1 MGIHI
6 SHSKS
11 LIGNLY
17 AIVHRYKY
25 SIMKSLLFSI
35 IISSLSVIS
44 PILSQKIIDEG
55 IVNNNVAA
63 LISYVLII
71 ILLFITVQAII
82 HFQTILQL
90 KVHNNLSLSLSS
102 EAFSHALRLRVRH
115 LKETGLYKLINDAN
129 YHIQALCRV
138 ASDEFWGVAIEFFKI
153 IGVSI
158 GLFFISWKLTLF
170 VLAILP
176 IKFLLIWMIDK
187 WRSKYVLELIE
198 ANRQLSL
205 WLNDIFEGIYEVKL
219 WNMTEEKEQEYAA
232 LLSRI
237 NSIELKKY
245 RIDRIKQGINAIL
258 ENSFLNIIYILGGF
272 LIWRE
277 EFTIGGI
284 IAFISY
290 SNYLIEPM
298 TLTLE
303 LKILLSE
310 IKPSLKAYID
320 FMNLEEEEIPN
331 DSEAIEYRDLS
342 PGFIEFRDVSFSYQN
357 DNTLH
362 HIDLKIQKGEK
373 VAFIGRNG
381 SGKTTLINLLLRF
394 YEPSSG
400 NIYMDH
406 HNINHIPLKEYRNL
420 FSVMQ
425 QSSFLFNT
433 SIWDNL
439 TMFGKVELERNQLEL
454 EDQQNRLLDFTSRL
468 PHQFETKVGLNGS
481 MLSGGEKQKLIFS
494 RAIRKKSKI
503 LILDE
508 VTSNYDSH
516 SERQFE
522 EIIEHCTAFDFM
534 ILITHRV
541 NVLQKVDRI
550 VLLDEG
556 RIVSVG
562 SFQELYQEQPMFR
575 EIIHENSILVKGDF
589 AHEYHIQNI

>member
-1 MGIHI
+1 VGMHI
-6 SHSKS
+6 SHNKS
-11 LIGNLY
+11 LIRNLY
-17 AIVHRYKY
+17 AIVYNYRF

-35 IISSLSVIS
+35 IISLLSVIS
-44 PILSQKIIDEG
+44 PILSKKIIDEG
-55 IVNNNVAA
+55 IVNNNVTA
-63 LISYVLII
+63 LISFVLII
-71 ILLFITVQAII
+71 ILLFITIQVII

-90 KVHNNLSLSLSS
+90 KVHNNLSLTLSS
-102 EAFSHALRLRVRH
+102 EAFSHALKLRVCH

-129 YHIQALCRV
+129 YHIQILCRV

-158 GLFFISWKLTLF
+158 GLCLISWKLTLF

-176 IKFLLIWMIDK
+176 IKFLLIWLIDK
-187 WRSKYVLELIE
+187 RRSVYVLELID

-219 WNMTEEKEQEYAA
+219 WNMTDEKEQEYTE
-232 LLSRI
+232 LLKRI

-245 RIDRIKQGINAIL
+245 RIDRIKQGINGIL
-258 ENSFLNIIYILGGF
+258 ENSFLNIIYVLGGI
-272 LIWRE
+272 LIWRD
-277 EFTIGGI
+277 EFTLGGI

-298 TLTLE
+298 SLTLE

-320 FMNLEEEEIPN
+320 FMNLDEEEPKESQAT
-331 DSEAIEYRDLS
+331 DCREFS
-342 PGFIEFRDVSFSYQN
+342 PGFIEFRDVSFSYQG

-400 NIYMDH
+400 EIYMDH
-406 HNINHIPLKEYRNL
+406 HNINEISLMDYRNL

-433 SIWDNL
+433 SIWNNL
-439 TMFGKVELERNQLEL
+439 TMFGKVEMGNNQLGL
-454 EDQQNRLLDFTSRL
+454 EDQQDHLLDFTSRL
-468 PHQFETKVGLNGS
+468 PNKLETKVGLNGS

-522 EIIEHCTAFDFM
+522 EIIENCTAFDFM

-550 VLLDEG
+550 VLLEEG
-556 RIVSVG
+556 RIISVG
-562 SFQELYQEQPMFR
+562 SFEEMYQQQSMFR
-575 EIIHENSILVKGDF
+575 EIIHENSIVMKGDF
-589 AHEYHIQNI
+589 AHEYHIQNV